1 MNPTR
6 VKICGVC
13 RPQDAIAAAEAG
25 ADAIGLILHGP
36 SKRILTA
43 KQANQILAVVPPY
56 VTTVGLFVNANPKK
70 LASILR
76 QTPVQLIQLQGH
88 ETPEFVAALKPVP
101 VVKAIHVDHSII
113 KTLKMWKKAIAKL
126 KLTNLKGI
134 LLETASGI
142 PGGSG
147 IPNDWNAIRRLQR
160 SGALKGLP
168 PLIAAGGLTP
178 KTVGKV
184 VRLLRP
190 YAVDVASGVES
201 DKRKKSPEKIQKFIR
216 AVRIADATEP

>member
-13 RPQDAIAAAEAG
+13 RAEDAHAAVEAG
-25 ADAIGLILHGP
+25 ADAIGVILHGP

-43 KQANQILAVVPPY
+43 KQAKRVIADVPAY
-56 VTTVGLFVNANPKK
+56 VTTVGLFVNANAKT
-70 LASILR
+70 LAGILR
-76 QTPVQLIQLQGH
+76 EVPVQLIQLQGH
-88 ETPEFVAALKPVP
+88 ETPEFVAGLKPLP
-101 VVKAIHVDHSII
+101 VVKAIHVDHAIT
-113 KTLKMWKKAIAKL
+113 KTLKMWKKEIARL

-147 IPNDWNAIRRLQR
+147 IPNDWKGIRRLQR
-160 SGALKGLP
+160 SGAVKGLP

-190 YAVDVASGVES
+190 YAVDVASGVEME
-201 DKRKKSPEKIQKFIR
+201 KRKKSAEKIQKFIR